1 MKLSRLGRATLAT
14 ITSLAIG
21 AGMTGC
27 GGGTVAFLWVTSG
40 KKVSNDAGNSITGFK
55 VDDYTGNLTE
65 MVRSP
70 YSANGTNP
78 VFAVLKPGGRYM
90 YVVNKGDGT
99 SSHAG
104 AGVSLFSVGGDGV
117 LTFQQNYT
125 LPYPG
130 TNTTPHVADVQSPV
144 WVQMDNSGGYL
155 YILASK
161 APINPDGTATPLGCG
176 SFGNNCGAL
185 FVYAIN
191 GDTGRL
197 TLQQNANVKVN
208 GQAISYYPTGPNPF
222 QARIAGGSYI
232 FIANGA
238 AAPNQSVTVYS
249 TAGAG
254 GALTLAGNVAT
265 QPTGTTEMTSI
276 TSGASYVYITDGA
289 TNQIYAY
296 TVSNGTLAAVVGS
309 PFKNFVDQVR
319 PVWTVTEN
327 RGKYLY
333 VVNNAPIGGSTT
345 CTQNSTCNSISAF
358 VINPSTGK
366 LDRVNTNT
374 NNPYPTGGG
383 PTCMLQDP
391 SNQYV
396 YTSNTDGTVT
406 GYLINPSTG
415 ELSSLRRGSTFS
427 VTGQP
432 TCLVASGATT

>member
-14 ITSLAIG
+14 IASLAIG

-27 GGGTVAFLWVTSG
+27 GGGTVAFLWVTAG
-40 KKVSNDAGNSITGFK
+40 KKASNDAGNSITGFK

-70 YSANGTNP
+70 YSAGGTNP
-78 VFAVLKPGGRYM
+78 SFAVLKPGGRYI

-99 SSHAG
+99 AARAG

-117 LTFQQNYT
+117 LTFQQSYT

-130 TNTTPHVADVQSPV
+130 TTTTPHVGDVQSPV
-144 WVQMDNSGGYL
+144 WLQMDNSGGYL
-155 YILASK
+155 YVLAAK
-161 APINPDGTATPLGCG
+161 APINPDGTATPVGCA
-176 SFGNNCGAL
+176 SFGANCGAL

-197 TLQQNANVKVN
+197 TLQQNKNVLVG

-232 FIANGA
+232 FIANG
-238 AAPNQSVTVYS
+238 NQTVTAYTTS
-249 TAGAG
+249 GTG
-254 GALTLAGNVAT
+254 GALSLAGNVAT

-276 TSGASYVYITDGA
+276 TTGSSYLYITDGT
-289 TNQIYAY
+289 TNQIFAY
-296 TVSNGTLAAVVGS
+296 TVSNGTLASVVGS
-309 PFKNFVDQVR
+309 PFTNFTTGVR
-319 PVWTVTEN
+319 PVWTVTET

-333 VVNNAPIGGSTT
+333 VVNNAPTGSSAT

-358 VINPSTGK
+358 VIESTGK
-366 LDRVNTNT
+366 LTRVNTNT

-391 SNQYV
+391 SNKYV

-406 GYLINPSTG
+406 GYEINQVTG
-415 ELSSLRRGSTFS
+415 ELNALRRGTTFS

-432 TCLVASGATT
+432 TCLIASGSTT